1 MLYFLVAL
9 AFFLGAGLVLGSY
22 FGVTKMPGMLLQR
35 KLEQRLEEVA
45 MGPDLA
51 PDAPE
56 GDGSPKALLKAI
68 EGGPLPAIDK
78 FVGGTTRGSALG
90 RWIEQSGVKTT
101 ISAVLLLAVAHAA
114 VVGFLMMMLLKA
126 TWGFVLG
133 AMLGFAL
140 PFAFLNMKRNRRLRA
155 FEEAFPE
162 ALDLIARALKAGH
175 AFVTGLKMVA
185 DEMPEPIGPEF
196 RKTFDEQNFGL
207 PLKDALENLTMRVPG
222 LDVRFF
228 ATAVL
233 IQRETGGNLSEILEN
248 LAHVVRERFKILRQV
263 RVYTAHGR
271 MTGYVL
277 LALPAVLCIA
287 LAFINPDHMNLL
299 FRERMGQMLLMVA
312 LTMQAIGYFWIR
324 QVVKIEV

>member
-1 MLYFLVAL
+1 MLLYILVGL
-9 AFFLGAGLVLGSY
+9 AFCLGAGVVLGSY
-22 FGVTKMPGMLLQR
+22 FGVTKVPGMLLQR
-35 KLEQRLEEVA
+35 KLESRLEEVA
-45 MGPDLA
+45 MGPDLE
-51 PDAPE
+51 PDPE
-56 GDGSPKALLKAI
+56 GKPKGILKGA
-68 EGGPLPAIDK
+68 ETGPLPSLDR

-90 RWIEQSGVKTT
+90 RWIEQTGVKTT
-101 ISAVLLLAVAHAA
+101 ISAVLLIAVALAG
-114 VVGFLMMMLLKA
+114 VVGFLVMMLLKA
-126 TWGFVLG
+126 TWGFLIG
-133 AMLGFAL
+133 AIVGFAL
-140 PFAFLNMKRNRRLRA
+140 PFMYLRMKRTRRLRV
-155 FEEAFPE
+155 FEEEFPE

-207 PLKDALENLTMRVPG
+207 PLKDALENLTLRVPG

-263 RVYTAHGR
+263 RVFTAHGR

-287 LAFINPDHMNLL
+287 LMFINPDHMNLL
-299 FRERMGQMLLMVA
+299 FRERMGQMLLMIA
-312 LTMQAIGYFWIR
+312 LIMQVIGYVWIR

>member
-1 MLYFLVAL
+1 MLLYILVAL
-9 AFFLGAGLVLGSY
+9 AFFLGAGIVLGSF
-22 FGVTKMPGMLLQR
+22 FGVTKVPGMLLQR
-35 KLEQRLEEVA
+35 KLEARLEEVA
-45 MGPDLA
+45 MGPDVEPVA
-51 PDAPE
+51 A
-56 GDGSPKALLKAI
+56 DGQTKTVVKVT
-68 EGGPLPAIDK
+68 EGGPMPGVDRFI
-78 FVGGTTRGSALG
+78 GGTTRGSALG
-90 RWIEQSGVKTT
+90 RWIEQSGVKTS
-101 ISAVLLLAVAHAA
+101 ISGMLLIALAHAGVFGLIA
-114 VVGFLMMMLLKA
+114 LMLVKA
-126 TWGFVLG
+126 GWGFMIG
-133 AMLGFAL
+133 AIVGFAL
-140 PFAFLNMKRNRRLRA
+140 PFMFLNMKRTRRMRS
-155 FEEAFPE
+155 FEENFPE

-185 DEMPEPIGPEF
+185 DEMPDPIGPEF

-277 LALPAVLCIA
+277 LALPAVLCVA
-287 LAFINPDHMNLL
+287 LAFINPDHMNVL
-299 FRERMGQMLLMVA
+299 FRERMGQMLLMIAVC
-312 LTMQAIGYFWIR
+312 MQTIGFFWIR

>member
-1 MLYFLVAL
+1 MLLYILVAL
-9 AFFLGAGLVLGSY
+9 AFFLGAGFVLGSF
-22 FGVTKMPGMLLQR
+22 FGVTKLPGFMLQR
-35 KLEQRLEEVA
+35 KLEARLEEVS
-45 MGPDLA
+45 MGPDVEPMA
-51 PDAPE
+51 
-56 GDGSPKALLKAI
+56 DGQTNALLKVAQ
-68 EGGPLPAIDK
+68 GGPMPAIDR

-101 ISAVLLLAVAHAA
+101 ISAMLLAGIGVAVALGF
-114 VVGFLMMMLLKA
+114 VVMLLVKARWGFL
-126 TWGFVLG
+126 VG
-133 AMLGFAL
+133 AIVGFAL
-140 PFAFLNMKRNRRLRA
+140 PFMFLNMKRGKRVRA
-155 FEEAFPE
+155 FEEGFPE

-175 AFVTGLKMVA
+175 AFITGLKMVA
-185 DEMPEPIGPEF
+185 DEMGEPIGPEF

-271 MTGYVL
+271 MTAYVL
-277 LALPAVLCIA
+277 LALPAVLCVA

-299 FRERMGQMLLMVA
+299 FRERMGQMLLGA
-312 LTMQAIGYFWIR
+312 AIIMQAIGYVWIR
-324 QVVKIEV
+324 QVIKIEV

>member
-1 MLYFLVAL
+1 MLLYILVGL
-9 AFFLGAGLVLGSY
+9 AFLLGAGIVLGSY
-22 FGVTKMPGMLLQR
+22 FGVTKVPGVLLQR
-35 KLEQRLEEVA
+35 KLEARLEEVA
-45 MGPDLA
+45 MGPDVEPA
-51 PDAPE
+51 AS
-56 GDGSPKALLKAI
+56 DGKPKAILKVA
-68 EGGPLPAIDK
+68 EGGPMPAIDR

-101 ISAVLLLAVAHAA
+101 ISAMLLIAAAHAA
-114 VVGFLMMMLLKA
+114 VFGFAGMFLVKA
-126 TWGFVLG
+126 GWGFIIG
-133 AMLGFAL
+133 AIVGFAL
-140 PFAFLNMKRNRRLRA
+140 PFMFLNMKRNRRMRE
-155 FEEAFPE
+155 FEENFPE

-175 AFVTGLKMVA
+175 AFITGLKMVA

>member
-1 MLYFLVAL
+1 MLLYILVGL
-9 AFFLGAGLVLGSY
+9 AFFLGAGSVLGSF
-22 FGVTKMPGMLLQR
+22 FGVTKLPGFMLQR
-35 KLEQRLEEVA
+35 KLEARLEEVA
-45 MGPDLA
+45 MGPDVEPMA
-51 PDAPE
+51 
-56 GDGSPKALLKAI
+56 DGQAKALLKVAQ
-68 EGGPLPAIDK
+68 GGPMPAIDR

-101 ISAVLLLAVAHAA
+101 ISAVLLAGIGLAVALGF
-114 VVGFLMMMLLKA
+114 VVMLLVKA
-126 TWGFVLG
+126 RWGFMVG
-133 AMLGFAL
+133 AIIGLAL
-140 PFAFLNMKRNRRLRA
+140 PFMFLNSKRGKRVRA
-155 FEEAFPE
+155 FEEGFPE

-175 AFVTGLKMVA
+175 AFITGLKMVA

-271 MTGYVL
+271 MTAYVL
-277 LALPAVLCIA
+277 LALPAVLCVA

-299 FRERMGQMLLMVA
+299 FRERMGQMLLMA
-312 LTMQAIGYFWIR
+312 AIIMQAIGYVWIR
-324 QVVKIEV
+324 QVIKIEV

>member
-1 MLYFLVAL
+1 MLLYILVGL
-9 AFFLGAGLVLGSY
+9 AFCIGAGLVLGSF
-22 FGVTKMPGMLLQR
+22 FGVTKLPGLLLQR
-35 KLEQRLEEVA
+35 KLEARLEEVA
-45 MGPDLA
+45 MGPDVE
-51 PDAPE
+51 PE
-56 GDGSPKALLKAI
+56 VDGKQKAI
-68 EGGPLPAIDK
+68 LKTAEGGPMPGFDR
-78 FVGGTTRGSALG
+78 FMGGTTRGSALG
-90 RWIEQSGVKTT
+90 RWVEQSGVKTT
-101 ISAVLLLAVAHAA
+101 ISAVLLVAVALAA
-114 VVGFLMMMLLKA
+114 GVGFAVMLLVKAGWGLVVGGL
-126 TWGFVLG
+126 
-133 AMLGFAL
+133 LGFSL
-140 PFAFLNMKRNRRLRA
+140 PFMFLKMKRTKRLLA
-155 FEEAFPE
+155 FEENFPE

-196 RKTFDEQNFGL
+196 RKAFDEQNFGL

-287 LAFINPDHMNLL
+287 LYFINPDHMNLL
-299 FRERMGQMLLMVA
+299 FRERMGQMLLMAA
-312 LTMQAIGYFWIR
+312 LVMQAIGYFWIR